1 MLRIGLTGG
10 IASGK
15 STVSRMLRD
24 LGAPVIDADAIVHA
38 LQEPG
43 GPAYGP
49 IVEAFGPSVVG
60 PDGRLDRRA
69 LARRVFADP
78 DCRRRLEAIVHPL
91 VAAEMERQLLA
102 YARAGRPAAVLDIPL
117 LFEAGLDRQVD
128 QIWVVYVDP
137 ETQLRRL
144 QERDGLTEAEARQR
158 LAAQWPLDEKVARAH
173 VVIDNRGD
181 LAATRAQVEAAW
193 ARVLAAAGQGAGA
206 PGAGG
211 QRAGGPGTGAQG
223 PGGQGAGVPR
233 AGGQGA
239 GDQEDPARGG
249 GSR

>member
-15 STVSRMLRD
+15 STVSRMLRE

-49 IVEAFGPSVVG
+49 IVAAFGPSVVG

-69 LARRVFADP
+69 LARQVFADP

-91 VAAEMERQLLA
+91 VAAEMERELAA
-102 YARAGRPAAVLDIPL
+102 YARAGRPAVVLDVPL

-137 ETQLRRL
+137 ETQVRRL
-144 QERDGLTEAEARQR
+144 RERDGLTEAEARQR
-158 LAAQWPLDEKVARAH
+158 LAAQWPLNEKAARAH

-193 ARVLAAAGQGAGA
+193 ARVLEAAG
-206 PGAGG
+206 
-211 QRAGGPGTGAQG
+211 RG
-223 PGGQGAGVPR
+223 PGGQGAGD
-233 AGGQGA
+233 QG
-239 GDQEDPARGG
+239 DPAREGG
-249 GSR
+249 GR